1 MSTAASNPPS
11 FRSGF
16 VALIGRPNVGKST
29 LLNGLLGQ
37 PVLAVSAKPQTTH
50 FRQLGIL
57 TREDVQI
64 VFVDT
69 PGIHQPIDRLGEYM
83 DDLAT
88 GALGDADLGLV
99 LFDASEPPTD
109 DDRRVA
115 ERINFIRQGPPILA
129 ALNKVDLL
137 SAQALADRRPTFEGL
152 VPDADLVLPLS
163 AIDPPSRDKL
173 LLEVIAR
180 LPSGPKYYPDET
192 ITDRYERDLAADLI
206 RAAALECLRDEV
218 PHSIAVRVD
227 EFEER
232 QTGQDY
238 IAATL
243 FVERSSQ
250 KGIVIGKSGSMIR
263 QIGTRSRASIEQMSG
278 REIYLDLRVK
288 VMPNWRSDETALR
301 EFGYLRGN
309 K

>member
-1 MSTAASNPPS
+1 M
-11 FRSGF
+11 
-16 VALIGRPNVGKST
+16 IGRPNVGKST

>member
-1 MSTAASNPPS
+1 MSNEPSHPPD

-16 VALIGRPNVGKST
+16 VAVIGRPNVGKST

-57 TREDVQI
+57 TRDDAQV

-88 GALGDADLGLV
+88 GVLADADLGLV
-99 LFDASEPPTD
+99 LFDASEPPSD
-109 DDRRVA
+109 DDHRVA
-115 ERINFIRQGPPILA
+115 ERVDRIQNGPPILV
-129 ALNKVDLL
+129 ALNKVDLI
-137 SAQALADRRPTFEGL
+137 SAETLADRRPAFEALIPG
-152 VPDADLVLPLS
+152 ADLVLPLS
-163 AIDPPSRDKL
+163 AVDPNSRQDL
-173 LLEVIAR
+173 LIEVIAR
-180 LPSGPKYYPDET
+180 LPAGPKYYPEET

-218 PHSIAVRVD
+218 PHSIAVRID
-227 EFEER
+227 QFKER
-232 QTGQDY
+232 ETGQDY

-243 FVERSSQ
+243 FVERPSQ
-250 KGIVIGKSGSMIR
+250 KGIVIGKGGRMIR
-263 QIGTRSRASIEQMSG
+263 QIGTRARQSIEHMSE
-278 REIYLDLRVK
+278 RNIYLDLRVK
-288 VMPNWRSDETALR
+288 VLPNWRSDEGALR
-301 EFGYLRGN
+301 QFGYLGGD

>member
-1 MSTAASNPPS
+1 MSVEPPNPPA

-16 VALIGRPNVGKST
+16 VAVVGRPNVGKST

-57 TREDVQI
+57 TLEGAQI

-69 PGIHQPIDRLGEYM
+69 PGIHQPFDRLGQYM
-83 DDLAT
+83 DDLST

-99 LFDASEPPTD
+99 LFDASEPPSD

-115 ERINFIRQGPPILA
+115 ERLRSVHAGPPIVV

-137 SAQALADRRPTFEGL
+137 SKEALADRRPTFEAM
-152 VPDADLVLPLS
+152 VPSADLVVPLS
-163 AIDPPSRDKL
+163 AIDPDSRENL
-173 LLEVIAR
+173 LLEVIGR
-180 LPSGPKYYPDET
+180 LPTGPMYYPDET

-227 EFEER
+227 EFKER
-232 QTGQDY
+232 DAGQDY

-243 FVERSSQ
+243 FVERPSQ
-250 KGIVIGKSGSMIR
+250 KGIVIGKGGRMIC
-263 QIGTRSRASIEQMSG
+263 QIGTLARQSIEQMSG
-278 REIYLDLRVK
+278 RAIYLDLRVK
-288 VMPNWRSDETALR
+288 VMPNWRSDEAALR
-301 EFGYLRGN
+301 EFGYLGDD

>member
-1 MSTAASNPPS
+1 MSAEPTDTTT

-16 VALIGRPNVGKST
+16 VAVIGRPNVGKST

-57 TREDVQI
+57 TTDLAQI

-69 PGIHQPIDRLGEYM
+69 PGIHQPMDRLGEYM

-88 GALGDADLGLV
+88 GVLADADLGLV
-99 LFDASEPPTD
+99 LFDASEPPDD

-115 ERINFIRQGPPILA
+115 DRIERVQDKPPVLV

-137 SAQALADRRPTFEGL
+137 NPEALADRRPAFEAL

-163 AIDPPSRDKL
+163 AIDPNSRQNL
-173 LLEVIAR
+173 LVEILAR
-180 LPSGPKYYPDET
+180 LPAGPKFYPDET

-206 RAAALECLRDEV
+206 RAAALESLRDEV
-218 PHSIAVRVD
+218 PHSIAVRID
-227 EFEER
+227 EFKER
-232 QTGQDY
+232 QKGQDY

-243 FVERSSQ
+243 FVERPSQ
-250 KGIVIGKSGSMIR
+250 KGIVIGKGGSMIR
-263 QIGTRSRASIEQMSG
+263 QIGTRARQSIEKMSG

-288 VMPNWRSDETALR
+288 VMANWRSDEDALR
-301 EFGYLRGN
+301 QFGYLGGQ